1 MKLKTVVSTVIV
13 FSFAANVLLVGMNND
28 FARENAELRFQ
39 NASLSEEIRAKN
51 EYVEKEAS
59 PAMEEQEVV
68 ETEAAPLNPLYPS
81 TTLVDL
87 IVDSDSEY
95 WRALSPSGYAV
106 RRFRNFTIKCDFTGA
121 NTSHVTCEAQTQKKT
136 LRMSALADKED
147 ERWLLKNCGSLR
159 APHSCRG
166 VTIQGQWSNFTRNF
180 RGDSVTIVR

>member
-1 MKLKTVVSTVIV
+1 MKLKIVVSAVIV
-13 FSFAANVLLVGMNND
+13 FSLAANVLLVGLSND
-28 FARENAELRFQ
+28 FARENTELRFQ
-39 NASLSEEIRAKN
+39 NASLSEEIRAK
-51 EYVEKEAS
+51 KEAS
-59 PAMEEQEVV
+59 PAMEEQEV
-68 ETEAAPLNPLYPS
+68 APSNPLYPS

-159 APHSCRG
+159 APHFCRG
-166 VTIQGQWSNFTRNF
+166 VTIQGQWSNFSRNF